1 MGRGSRQAM
10 RTIPHTAMPNARK
23 GAHPSLPLVCGCP
36 RSEAATSLVGAWT
49 LDYPSFDLSWSQAAY
64 MIFGCDPAL
73 TAPSF
78 PAMLAPLVPEEQARL
93 QGYIQA
99 AIAGQGGFEVTLTM
113 CRPDGQL
120 RRILLR
126 AERENQPG
134 AGTIR
139 LCGVIIDIS
148 DAGQSLSDLAKAYEL
163 LLARNRTLERFAL
176 KDSLTSLSN
185 RRHFDEILHI
195 ESRRAQRSGLKL
207 SLIMIDIDAFKSF
220 NDTYGHRAGDVAL
233 RAVCDVIAGHLRRA
247 GDLAARYGGEE
258 IAVLLPSTDLS
269 SASRLA
275 EAMRLSVHAQNV
287 MHARSQYGRI
297 TISAGV
303 AEISRDKAIDHA
315 GELVEA
321 ADQALYAAKHAGR
334 NNVFPMSIYRPAD
347 MTGPS
352 NLCAL
357 TDLPSRRGK
366 SD

>member
-1 MGRGSRQAM
+1 
-10 RTIPHTAMPNARK
+10 
-23 GAHPSLPLVCGCP
+23 
-36 RSEAATSLVGAWT
+36 LVGAWT
-49 LDYPSFDLSWSQAAY
+49 LDYPSFDLSWSQATY
-64 MIFGCDPAL
+64 MIFGCDPPL

-78 PAMLAPLVPEEQARL
+78 AAMLAPFVPEEQARL

-99 AIAGQGGFEVTLTM
+99 AIAGQGGFEVTLTL

-120 RRILLR
+120 RQILLR
-126 AERENQPG
+126 AEREHQPG

-148 DAGQSLSDLAKAYEL
+148 DAGRSLSDLAQVYEL

-176 KDSLTSLSN
+176 NDSLTGLSN

-195 ESRRAQRSGLKL
+195 EARRAQRSGL
-207 SLIMIDIDAFKSF
+207 AF

-258 IAVLLPSTDLS
+258 IAVLLPSTDLL
-269 SASRLA
+269 SACRLA
-275 EAMRLSVHAQNV
+275 ETMRLSVHAQNV

-303 AEISRDKAIDHA
+303 AEISRDKFLDHA

-334 NNVFPMSIYRPAD
+334 NSVFPMSIYRPAD

-357 TDLPSRRGK
+357 TNSPSLRGK
-366 SD
+366 SDSKID